1 LDRTGSKADT
11 IIFVQ
16 EVVDIEESIW
26 STKFGIKGMVD
37 ISVTLGLGE
46 PAPARQRQAGAA

>member
-1 LDRTGSKADT
+1 MDRTGSKADT